1 MQYGLIGE
9 KLSHSFSKIIH
20 ESLADDDYALVELG
34 REQLAD
40 FRELADRVGLKQGL
54 QQFAVGALMG
64 TCLILVCCAA
74 EWLESL
80 CN

>member
-1 MQYGLIGE
+1 VF
-9 KLSHSFSKIIH
+9 SFRDLQTLNIKNMKQRKTMRQWW
-20 ESLADDDYALVELG
+20 

-40 FRELADRVGLKQGL
+40 FRELADRLELKQGL